1 MGLHHDRASEER
13 IPALAKSPAIRQCP
27 PCMPS
32 VDPQIAASLDV
43 LRTDLEN
50 SEK

>member
-13 IPALAKSPAIRQCP
+13 IPALAKSPAVRQCT
-27 PCMPS
+27 PS
-32 VDPQIAASLDV
+32 VDPQIAVSLDV

-50 SEK
+50 SKK